1 MVPDSLLSMR
11 LYLVLLCPTLGLA
24 AKVSTFAGATS
35 VAVFPPS
42 GATFVPNN
50 PNFPGAS
57 QVGFSG
63 ATPTGDEAFVIATA
77 AHPPRVKSYSPLIKP
92 HPLNNNGDF
101 DLLQH
106 LGNLSPFKSVDSLG
120 LPNTNEGLPDGCEG
134 TPAAFASKFHGA
146 AASGEVKVSSPLGF
160 LKDWTMKLG
169 ADGLNLGVAFRM
181 KYGELLKDFDALPVF
196 RTTSQARMVDSA
208 VNFAV
213 GFFGVPQYLNEYN
226 QLIIIEAD
234 GFNNTLAS
242 GLVCPNANNDIGTFG
257 RVQSMKWANVY
268 LQPTLTR
275 LQRSVDGLELSISD
289 LVAMQMTCA
298 YETVA
303 LGFSHFCKLFNQ
315 REWQGFAYFH
325 DLLFWYSFGP
335 GNPSVAAQGVGYV
348 QELLSRLTQT
358 RITKFN
364 TSLNATLTQS
374 NATFPLNQPIY
385 VDATHDSVMTA
396 IFTALNFTSL
406 AANGPLPTD
415 HIPDNQSYF
424 VQQLA
429 PFGAN
434 AVGQVLTCGSN
445 SQHPTHIRWLINDAV
460 VPLTARMRLFV
471 YLPLIGMG
479 CVAQLHV
486 STFAGS
492 PATTVFPP
500 PGITQTANDP
510 NFPPHP
516 GGVPIAGEAEV
527 IATAPDPP
535 KVDTYSPLIQPH
547 ALDGSRGHGED
558 KFNLLQHLGGLSPFQ
573 SVDTFGLPHASERIP
588 SECRLKQVHLLHRHG
603 ARYPTSTSQGSP
615 SAFAT
620 KLRAAASSGG
630 LEVSPPLLFL
640 KDWKYKLGRNDLTPY
655 GRQQMFDLG
664 SSFRIKYGELL
675 ENLNDLPVFRTTT
688 SGRMVDSATLSPGEV
703 CPNANN
709 DIAAFGILQALSWA
723 NIYLQP
729 ALLRLQKSLKGLEL
743 DIFDLISMQM
753 TCAYEVRPL
762 QSANF
767 KEVEAHVSIKTV
779 SLGFSSFCGAFN
791 EQEWRGFAYLNDL
804 SVWYGGGPGNPAS
817 AAQGAGYVQ
826 ELLSRLSQTPITNF
840 STSVNSTLA
849 GSNITFPLRQ
859 SIYVDATHD
868 SGMIAIFTA
877 MNLTSFA
884 AAGPLPVDH
893 IQEGQSFF
901 VHKLVPFGARLVGQV
916 LACDVDNEE
925 VTHIRWILN
934 DAVVPLTGIR
944 GCRPNEQGMC
954 ELRSFISGLQER
966 LAEIDFTFDC
976 FANYTIPIPDTI
988 VDEVVQAQLKQAMG
1002 AKQSVPKITAQDR
1015 AILDL
1020 KLQRDKLRQYQK
1032 KLQVV
1037 LDREHEI
1044 AKLHLANGQKDRAVV
1059 ALRQRKYQQGL
1070 LLKTDG
1076 QLENLEQLV
1085 STIEFSLI
1093 EVSVLHGLKQGN
1105 DVLKEIHKEMN
1116 VESVEKLLE
1125 ETAEAR
1131 EYQREIDEMLAS
1143 NLTLEEEEA
1152 VQNELRE
1159 LQELTE
1165 LETVPNTVVEL
1176 PSVPTED
1183 PVKPIEVHT
1192 PEPASEVN
1200 KVAVPG

>member
-1 MVPDSLLSMR
+1 MV
-11 LYLVLLCPTLGLA
+11 
-24 AKVSTFAGATS
+24 VS
-35 VAVFPPS
+35 
-42 GATFVPNN
+42 
-50 PNFPGAS
+50 
-57 QVGFSG
+57 
-63 ATPTGDEAFVIATA
+63 
-77 AHPPRVKSYSPLIKP
+77 
-92 HPLNNNGDF
+92 
-101 DLLQH
+101 
-106 LGNLSPFKSVDSLG
+106 
-120 LPNTNEGLPDGCEG
+120 
-134 TPAAFASKFHGA
+134 
-146 AASGEVKVSSPLGF
+146 
-160 LKDWTMKLG
+160 
-169 ADGLNLGVAFRM
+169 
-181 KYGELLKDFDALPVF
+181 
-196 RTTSQARMVDSA
+196 
-208 VNFAV
+208 
-213 GFFGVPQYLNEYN
+213 
-226 QLIIIEAD
+226 
-234 GFNNTLAS
+234 
-242 GLVCPNANNDIGTFG
+242 
-257 RVQSMKWANVY
+257 KW
-268 LQPTLTR
+268 
-275 LQRSVDGLELSISD
+275 
-289 LVAMQMTCA
+289 
-298 YETVA
+298 
-303 LGFSHFCKLFNQ
+303 
-315 REWQGFAYFH
+315 
-325 DLLFWYSFGP
+325 
-335 GNPSVAAQGVGYV
+335 
-348 QELLSRLTQT
+348 
-358 RITKFN
+358 
-364 TSLNATLTQS
+364 
-374 NATFPLNQPIY
+374 
-385 VDATHDSVMTA
+385 
-396 IFTALNFTSL
+396 
-406 AANGPLPTD
+406 
-415 HIPDNQSYF
+415 
-424 VQQLA
+424 
-429 PFGAN
+429 
-434 AVGQVLTCGSN
+434 
-445 SQHPTHIRWLINDAV
+445 
-460 VPLTARMRLFV
+460 
-471 YLPLIGMG
+471 
-479 CVAQLHV
+479 
-486 STFAGS
+486 
-492 PATTVFPP
+492 
-500 PGITQTANDP
+500 
-510 NFPPHP
+510 
-516 GGVPIAGEAEV
+516 
-527 IATAPDPP
+527 
-535 KVDTYSPLIQPH
+535 
-547 ALDGSRGHGED
+547 
-558 KFNLLQHLGGLSPFQ
+558 
-573 SVDTFGLPHASERIP
+573 
-588 SECRLKQVHLLHRHG
+588 
-603 ARYPTSTSQGSP
+603 
-615 SAFAT
+615 
-620 KLRAAASSGG
+620 
-630 LEVSPPLLFL
+630 
-640 KDWKYKLGRNDLTPY
+640 
-655 GRQQMFDLG
+655 

-688 SGRMVDSATLSPGEV
+688 SGRMVDSALHFAAGFFGVQTYQNDYHQLIIPESAGFNSTLSPGEV

-762 QSANF
+762 QSAN

-826 ELLSRLSQTPITNF
+826 ELLSRLTQTPITNF

-868 SGMIAIFTA
+868 SGMIPIFTA

-916 LACDVDNEE
+916 LACDVDSEE

-934 DAVVPLTGIR
+934 DAAVPLTGIR
-944 GCRPNEQGMC
+944 GYYTGRTLNFTRTPP
-954 ELRSFISGLQER
+954 RS
-966 LAEIDFTFDC
+966 
-976 FANYTIPIPDTI
+976 IPVYSPLF
-988 VDEVVQAQLKQAMG
+988 VEVAQAQLKQAMG